1 MRAPRRG
8 IHYGLMSRSRAV
20 VYQPS
25 FDKLKPSPQKTTSS
39 NSPGGSASGGGGSGT
54 SRERVLGKR
63 RRSGRTEFLVKRV
76 GVAESIW
83 ESSKNVSASAVQEFE
98 EKRKNRQILQSRLA
112 NAKPAKPGGAS
123 VGVDEDGGGS
133 RAVPHPRR
141 QALRGRARYLVH
153 WAGQSVTNASWS
165 TKRLNNPAHPVQE
178 FEAAVRKFATSDSRA
193 RALRSLCSCVLCRAQ
208 PPAEDDVVFAGWSSL
223 RSPCVPAR
231 PQAAR
236 PAPARPFRSSATRT
250 SPASLSAPLL
260 TSLSYL
266 LLPLLLPLSSFAS
279 GQAGSLDD
287 REPADQPDARLPRL
301 PQRPRLPGPFLPAPR
316 WL

>member
-1 MRAPRRG
+1 MGDPPAEKSAEKGPEKDDLPPKKKEKHKEQNEEAPRAR
-8 IHYGLMSRSRAV
+8 YPLRVDVAKPAV

-123 VGVDEDGGGS
+123 VGVDEDGGEV
-133 RAVPHPRR
+133 RVPYRILAGKR
-141 QALRGRARYLVH
+141 FEGGQRYLVH
-153 WAGQSVTNASWS
+153 WAGQSVTNASWEP
-165 TKRLNNPAHPVQE
+165 TKRLNNPALVQE
-178 FEAAVRKFATSDSRA
+178 FEAAVRKFATDLARA
-193 RALRSLCSCVLCRAQ
+193 RSLRSLCSCVLCRAQ

-223 RSPCVPAR
+223 RSPCVS
-231 PQAAR
+231 R
-236 PAPARPFRSSATRT
+236 PATSSPPGAC
-250 SPASLSAPLL
+250 PPPSAPAQRA
-260 TSLSYL
+260 
-266 LLPLLLPLSSFAS
+266 PHLPLSPPLS
-279 GQAGSLDD
+279 
-287 REPADQPDARLPRL
+287 
-301 PQRPRLPGPFLPAPR
+301 
-316 WL
+316 